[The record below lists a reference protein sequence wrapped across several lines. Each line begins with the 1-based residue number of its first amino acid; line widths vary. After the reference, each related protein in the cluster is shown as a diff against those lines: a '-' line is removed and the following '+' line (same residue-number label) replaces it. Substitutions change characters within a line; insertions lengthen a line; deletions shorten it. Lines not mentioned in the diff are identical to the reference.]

1 MVEITV
7 GYAAVAT
14 CSQEMQSASK
24 NIESRL
30 NELTTM
36 LRHLQWENDARDA
49 YTRVESDMKAA
60 VEDMKQI
67 LAQISQAVSDAHDG
81 YQQMEARGASAWGG

>member
-7 GYAAVAT
+7 GYAAVAQ
-14 CSQEMQSASK
+14 CSQEMASASK

-30 NELTTM
+30 NDLTGM

-49 YTRVESDMKAA
+49 YTRVESDMKQA

-67 LAQISQAVSDAHDG
+67 LSQISDAVQQAHDG